1 MRYELRTNLRSFFI
15 FHDQMSGIYI
25 HFPFCTKKCI
35 YCNFYS
41 TTSLSQKEA
50 YIKALQKE
58 IIQSAD
64 YLSHAPIQ
72 TLFFGGGT
80 PSLLSAQDLSIILE
94 TLKRHY
100 FFDKNLEFTFEA
112 NPETLTLEY
121 LKSLRKLGVNRMSI
135 GIQSFH
141 DSILHFLNRRHNGE
155 EAKKAINNALRAG
168 FKNISIDL
176 IYGISERTG
185 SMWLSDLQTA
195 YSYPITHL
203 SAYALSIE
211 ENTLLQTKIKRGI
224 LTQLREEQ
232 FIEDYYLLLEESRK
246 AGFEQYEISNFAKNK
261 RISKHNYAYWEGKP
275 YLGLGP
281 SAHSYNLQT
290 RRWNVANNNTYIQ
303 QIEIG
308 VCHYETETLS
318 ETDHFNEYILLH
330 LRTAEG
336 IDIDKI
342 RARFGDEKELYV
354 RNYFQT
360 LEPSHY
366 IIDNNYYQLT
376 DTGKLFADQIAM
388 NLFILQEDK
397 L

>member
-1 MRYELRTNLRSFFI
+1 
-15 FHDQMSGIYI
+15 MSGIYI

-41 TTSLSQKEA
+41 TTSLTQKDA

-58 IIQSAD
+58 IIQSTD
-64 YLSHAPIQ
+64 YLSDVPIR
-72 TLFFGGGT
+72 TLYFGGGT
-80 PSLLSAQDLSIILE
+80 PSLLSIKELSIILE
-94 TLKRHY
+94 TLKLHY

-121 LKSLRKLGVNRMSI
+121 LKSLRELGINRISI

-141 DSILHFLNRRHNGE
+141 DSILHFLNRRHHGE
-155 EAKKAINNALRAG
+155 EAQMAIKNALNAG
-168 FKNISIDL
+168 FDNISIDL
-176 IYGISERTG
+176 IYGISERTD

-195 YSYPITHL
+195 FSYPITHL

-224 LTQLREEQ
+224 LVQPREEQ

-261 RISKHNYAYWEGKP
+261 RISKHNHAYWEGKP

-281 SAHSYNLQT
+281 SAHSYNLET
-290 RRWNVANNNTYIQ
+290 RRWNVANLSTYIQ
-303 QIEIG
+303 QIETE
-308 VCHYETETLS
+308 VCHYETEILS

-336 IDIDKI
+336 IDLNEI
-342 RARFGDEKELYV
+342 RTRFGNEKELYV
-354 RNYFQT
+354 RNYFLT
-360 LEPSHY
+360 IEPSHY
-366 IIDNNYYQLT
+366 IIDNNYYRLT
-376 DTGKLFADQIAM
+376 DAGKLWADQIAM
-388 NLFILQEDK
+388 NLFLLEDEK
-397 L
+397 EK

>member
-1 MRYELRTNLRSFFI
+1 
-15 FHDQMSGIYI
+15 MSGIYI

-41 TTSLSQKEA
+41 TTSLTQKDA

-58 IIQSAD
+58 IIQSTD
-64 YLSHAPIQ
+64 YLSDVPIR
-72 TLFFGGGT
+72 TLYFGGGT
-80 PSLLSAQDLSIILE
+80 PSLLSIKELSIILE
-94 TLKRHY
+94 TLKLHY

-121 LKSLRKLGVNRMSI
+121 LKSLRELGINRISI

-141 DSILHFLNRRHNGE
+141 DSILHFLNRRHHGE
-155 EAKKAINNALRAG
+155 EAQMAIKNALNAG
-168 FKNISIDL
+168 FDNISIDL

-224 LTQLREEQ
+224 LTQPREEQ

-261 RISKHNYAYWEGKP
+261 RISQHNYAYWEGKP

-290 RRWNVANNNTYIQ
+290 RRWNVANLSTYIQ
-303 QIEIG
+303 QIETG
-308 VCHYETETLS
+308 FCHYETETLS

-342 RARFGDEKELYV
+342 RTRFGNEKEIYV
-354 RNYFQT
+354 RNYFLT
-360 LEPSHY
+360 IEPSHY
-366 IIDNNYYQLT
+366 TIENNYYQLT
-376 DTGKLFADQIAM
+376 DAGKLWADQIAM